1 MQNTQTEDNS
11 IPVKAKMLRSL
22 YLQIDELR
30 KEVELKKTVIDKLER
45 QVKALQES
53 IYE

>member
-1 MQNTQTEDNS
+1 MQNTQTEDSS

-22 YLQIDELR
+22 YLQIDEMR
-30 KEVELKKTVIDKLER
+30 KDIENKQKIVEQLER
-45 QVKALQES
+45 QVEALQNS

>member
-1 MQNTQTEDNS
+1 MQNTQTEDSS

-30 KEVELKKTVIDKLER
+30 KDIESKQKIVEKLEK

>member
-1 MQNTQTEDNS
+1 MQNTQTEDNG

-22 YLQIDELR
+22 YLQIDEIR
-30 KEVELKKTVIDKLER
+30 KDIENKQKIVEHLER